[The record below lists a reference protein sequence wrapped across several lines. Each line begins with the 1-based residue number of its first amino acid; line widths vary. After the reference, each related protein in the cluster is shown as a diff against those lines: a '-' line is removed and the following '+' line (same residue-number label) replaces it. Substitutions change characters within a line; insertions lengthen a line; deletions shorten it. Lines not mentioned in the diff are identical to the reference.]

1 MGLHA
6 GHQRNAQIQ
15 EQIAES
21 ERQVHIVKDIAEDIV
36 LLGGNLTIDAILT
49 ASVIEHAGAVR
60 KCSAFPR
67 ERGMMGGVGRE
78 RTERNLAA

>member
-36 LLGGNLTIDAILT
+36 LLGGRALTIDAILT
-49 ASVIEHAGAVR
+49 AFVIEHTQVLLVR

-67 ERGMMGGVGRE
+67 GVV
-78 RTERNLAA
+78 